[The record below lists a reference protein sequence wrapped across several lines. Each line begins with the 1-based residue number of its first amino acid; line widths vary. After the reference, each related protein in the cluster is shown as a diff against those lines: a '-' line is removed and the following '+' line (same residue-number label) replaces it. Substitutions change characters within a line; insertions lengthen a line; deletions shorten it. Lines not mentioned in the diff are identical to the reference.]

1 MDKNRP
7 SSAGTRV
14 QSRHTSSVPGPGSF
28 HMLSSIQ
35 ACVTTTGAC
44 TVTAKAHSAENLSPA
59 TREATSGRHPH
70 TAAGEQPLLSATGE
84 GLPAAAKSQHNQN
97 YSSVYMSKKKRW
109 QHRGILHPPPPT
121 DRLNLQLHVNNFV
134 FL

>member
-1 MDKNRP
+1 
-7 SSAGTRV
+7 
-14 QSRHTSSVPGPGSF
+14 
-28 HMLSSIQ
+28 MLSSIQ